1 MHRAMVS
8 PPTFHEGDAEEIR
21 KATWLELFFDLVYV
35 AAVIELGYVL
45 SDDVTPMGIFNFIL
59 LFIPIW
65 WSWVGTTIY
74 SDRFDNDDL
83 LHRVLV
89 FIQIFAVTSL
99 AIQVYDGLG
108 ETFVGFAVSYAVV
121 RFILVIMYYRAYRA
135 IPMARPL
142 VRRYIIGFGS
152 AAALWLVAALLPA
165 PLRFV
170 VAGLAILV
178 DFYAPLSPRSRVLQ
192 AQLPPSPH
200 HLSER
205 FGLFTIIVLG
215 ELFLKVVRELA
226 GTSSP
231 LSSWIAGVCLFI
243 VAVSLWWLYFDN
255 VAEGRIKWGSLSAL
269 TWLYTHFPL
278 HAGLTM
284 FGVGFAKVVQVH
296 EGEMLNDNYRAFVF
310 GAAALALIAVA
321 ILERT
326 VYAQERRER
335 SMMEFVLRL
344 VGAAVLTLLALFGG
358 GLSPVALTGIAA
370 LVLVVQVAVS
380 VYLHRQSA
388 EEESTTHLSA
398 VAGD

>member
-1 MHRAMVS
+1 MHRALLS

-45 SDDVTPMGIFNFIL
+45 TDNVTPMGVLSFIL

-65 WSWVGTTIY
+65 WSWVGTTLY

-83 LHRVLV
+83 LHRILV
-89 FIQIFAVTSL
+89 FIQIFAVSSL

-108 ETFVGFAVSYAVV
+108 DTFVGFAVSYAVV
-121 RFILVIMYYRAYRA
+121 RLILVIMYYRAYRA
-135 IPMARPL
+135 IPAARPL
-142 VRRYIIGFGS
+142 VRRYMIGFGS
-152 AAALWLVAALLPA
+152 AAALWIVAALLPVPA
-165 PLRFV
+165 RFV
-170 VAGLAILV
+170 VAGLAIVV

-200 HLSER
+200 HLAER

-231 LSSWIAGVCLFI
+231 LSSWIAGFSLFI
-243 VAVSLWWLYFDN
+243 VAISLWWLYFDN
-255 VAEGRIKWGSLSAL
+255 VAEGRIKWGSMSAL

-278 HAGLTM
+278 HVGLTM
-284 FGVGFAKVVQVH
+284 FGVGFAKVVEVH
-296 EGEMLNDNYRAFVF
+296 EGEILRDNYRALVF
-310 GAAALALIAVA
+310 GAAALALLAIA

-326 VYAQERRER
+326 IYQQEGR
-335 SMMEFVLRL
+335 SRAMSELIIRL
-344 VGAAVLTLLALFGG
+344 VGVVVLVLLALFGG
-358 GLSPVALTGIAA
+358 GLDVVIMAGIAA
-370 LVLVVQVAVS
+370 AVLVVEVVVS
-380 VYLHRQSA
+380 VYLHRQDA
-388 EEESTTHLSA
+388 EEGGVSLAAE
-398 VAGD
+398 GE